1 MRAFCEASEEGALPT
16 AVGFSIRST
25 GIFDGLAS
33 LGLHI

>member
-1 MRAFCEASEEGALPT
+1 VALCGASDDGVLPT
-16 AVGFSIRST
+16 AVGFSMRSS

>member
-1 MRAFCEASEEGALPT
+1 VALCGASDDGVLPT
-16 AVGFSIRST
+16 AVGFSMCSS